1 MQFAFRDSFPP
12 GEAIAASGR
21 CRTGGATGFQIQ
33 QSDKL
38 KIEILSWGYF
48 VFFHFFRGK
57 LFPTAK
63 KAAKELIL

>member
-1 MQFAFRDSFPP
+1 LGTSPKGR
-12 GEAIAASGR
+12 GKAA
-21 CRTGGATGFQIQ
+21 CGGK
-33 QSDKL
+33 QSAKL
-38 KIEILSWGYF
+38 KFEILSWGYF